1 MMRLG
6 MTLAGLVAAFLA
18 AVALYLYLDRAEA
31 LRAVSESEAARA
43 KDQAAWAI
51 QREVL
56 VQEALKES
64 ERARQTEAQWRE
76 KQTEVQKNAQERIRV
91 AAADAARARDAAD
104 ILQRRAEIVAAQCA
118 NPSRDQTGP
127 DPSFAGRGSPT
138 PDPGTVLTNMLR
150 GVAAAA
156 AELAAVADAR
166 GAAGAACEKAYGVLR

>member
-31 LRAVSESEAARA
+31 LRAVSEAKAAHA
-43 KDQAAWAI
+43 KDQAAWAT

-76 KQTEVQKNAQERIRV
+76 KQTEVQKNAQERIR
-91 AAADAARARDAAD
+91 AAVADAARARDAVD
-104 ILQRRAEIVAAQCA
+104 VLQQRAKVLAAQCS
-118 NPSRDQTGP
+118 PSRDQAGP
-127 DPSFAGRGSPT
+127 DPTFAERGAAAA
-138 PDPGTVLTNMLR
+138 DPGTVLTNMLR

-166 GAAGAACEKAYGVLR
+166 GAAGAACEKAYGVLK